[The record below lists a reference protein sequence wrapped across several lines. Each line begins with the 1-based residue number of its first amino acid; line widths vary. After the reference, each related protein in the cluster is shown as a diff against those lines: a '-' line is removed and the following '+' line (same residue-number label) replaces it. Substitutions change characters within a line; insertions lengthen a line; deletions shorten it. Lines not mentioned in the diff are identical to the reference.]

1 VVRRRGGASELALIE
16 GGRERLLFAGAGQL
30 GGVTWSPDGRWLLV
44 AWPTADEFL
53 FVRTSGPARVEAA
66 QGVAGEF
73 DPRATGVAG
82 DPLPAG
88 WCCTTR

>member
-1 VVRRRGGASELALIE
+1 
-16 GGRERLLFAGAGQL
+16 
-30 GGVTWSPDGRWLLV
+30 
-44 AWPTADEFL
+44 
-53 FVRTSGPARVEAA
+53 VEAA